1 MKSTDLENIQTSLTY
16 KTFIE
21 KHKPVNGLVNINF
34 SILENYVSLFQNTKP
49 KKPQSAFLLFLNNR
63 RDSILND
70 LNSEREDDLVGRDKV
85 TQVSKKAGTIW
96 KEMSEEEKLPYTE
109 KAEGL
114 KEEYSEVLE
123 LSKTLNRNEDSIQN
137 SVSISTKEK
146 PKVVSI
152 FKHKGETYLLD
163 KSNGDIYN
171 SETNEIIGKKVE
183 NKNGPLIIFN

>member
-1 MKSTDLENIQTSLTY
+1 MSSTDLGNIQTSLTY

-85 TQVSKKAGTIW
+85 TQVSKKAGKIW

-137 SVSISTKEK
+137 SVSISTNEK

-152 FKHKGETYLLD
+152 FKHNGETYLLD